1 MAMKETDHGPL
12 LITPEGYAAM
22 QKELDELLTIKRPE
36 IAERIRESLSHGE
49 FSEDNSELDEV
60 KREQAMV
67 ETRIG
72 TLKATLANAQ
82 ILDPESIPTDRV
94 GTGSFVQLEDE
105 EFGDVFSVRLVSSA
119 EADPNQDLISMESP
133 LGGAILG
140 KVAGEMAEFETP
152 DGKKRFKVL
161 KVDRQPIA

>member
-1 MAMKETDHGPL
+1 MKETDHGPL

-22 QKELDELLTIKRPE
+22 QRELDELLTIKRPE

-82 ILDPESIPTDRV
+82 IIDPDAIPTDRV
-94 GTGSFVQLEDE
+94 GPGSFVELEDE
-105 EFGDVFSVRLVSSA
+105 EFGDVFRVRLVSSA
-119 EADPNQDLISMESP
+119 EADPNQDLISQESP
-133 LGGAILG
+133 LGAAIAG
-140 KVAGEMAEFETP
+140 KSAGDIAEFDTP

-161 KVDRQPIA
+161 RIDRRPLL